1 MNILEELNRTAAR
14 MNMSLDEL
22 VNFYRGFSP
31 EYADKLSS
39 IISSAQEDVS
49 CPSEDLHET

>member
-1 MNILEELNRTAAR
+1 MNILEELNKTAAR

-22 VNFYRGFSP
+22 VEFYRGFSP
-31 EYADKLSS
+31 EYADELAS

>member
-1 MNILEELNRTAAR
+1 MDILEELNKTASR

-22 VNFYRGFSP
+22 VDFYRGFSP
-31 EYADKLSS
+31 EYADKLAS

-49 CPSEDLHET
+49 CPSEGLHKT